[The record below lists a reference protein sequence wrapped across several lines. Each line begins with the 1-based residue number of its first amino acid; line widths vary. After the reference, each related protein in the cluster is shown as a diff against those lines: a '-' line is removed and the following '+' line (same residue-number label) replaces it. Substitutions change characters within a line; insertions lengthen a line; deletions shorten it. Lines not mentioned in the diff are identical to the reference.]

1 VKYIFT
7 IFIFILAGCTSLPV
21 EQSSFSVKYKNACLP
36 EAIAMA
42 QNLRENSI
50 QARVL
55 RIQTN
60 DWGHAVTV
68 YLYPTGANKLYAWDS
83 YWQSINL
90 RAWFYDPTSIANAW
104 LNYTHPNLTL
114 ANANFLD

>member
-1 VKYIFT
+1 MK
-7 IFIFILAGCTSLPV
+7 FILVIATLAFVGCASLPV
-21 EQSSFSVKYKNACLP
+21 KQPSFAGRYKNACLP

-42 QNLRENSI
+42 QGLKEKSI

-90 RAWFYDPTSIANAW
+90 RAWFDNPTSIANAW

-114 ANANFLD
+114 ANATFLD